1 LLFKDSNATVR
12 YITKELFLGKMEQFS
27 KHSSKK
33 EKFKTM
39 LLLLL
44 QIKAFMKELLKTIKP
59 MVKGELSVKMDPI
72 MKENG

>member
-1 LLFKDSNATVR
+1 
-12 YITKELFLGKMEQFS
+12 MEQFS